1 MDRTAAFY
9 LSRVHP
15 TDSSRKTW
23 TSMNVVIRNIIAD
36 NFAAENN
43 LTIYLGKRNRLEQKR
58 SEDKN
63 RKTLI
68 CAAT

>member
-1 MDRTAAFY
+1 
-9 LSRVHP
+9 
-15 TDSSRKTW
+15 
-23 TSMNVVIRNIIAD
+23 MNVVIRNIIAD

-63 RKTLI
+63 RKTPI